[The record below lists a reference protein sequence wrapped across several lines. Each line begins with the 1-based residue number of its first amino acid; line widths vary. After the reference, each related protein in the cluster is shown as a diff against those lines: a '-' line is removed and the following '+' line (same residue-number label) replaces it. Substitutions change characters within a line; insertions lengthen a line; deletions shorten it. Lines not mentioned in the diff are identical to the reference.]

1 MPVQLLQGSRVSA
14 GKVSLNRITSIFPVD
29 STVADV
35 KSRTLEV
42 QVILNMWKFADDKLL
57 ENLIILVLLLWL
69 DVFQAELNFWQ
80 IWVVL
85 N

>member
-1 MPVQLLQGSRVSA
+1 MSA